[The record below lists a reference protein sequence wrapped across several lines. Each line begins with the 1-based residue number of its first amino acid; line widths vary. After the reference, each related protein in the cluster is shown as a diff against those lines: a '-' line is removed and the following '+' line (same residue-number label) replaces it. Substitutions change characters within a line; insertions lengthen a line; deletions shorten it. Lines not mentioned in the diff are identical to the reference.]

1 MAVWTCLLE
10 TEVRL
15 HVSFHHG
22 LTTNVAHPFCFPE
35 LVFGF
40 ADVAQDKIIQIYKK
54 QTNNLLGFT
63 RCFSLKAVKK
73 KKQNATS
80 SNSLFIRPNYNFIFY
95 FQCKITFFKFL
106 KNSDQYV
113 GASIKMK

>member
-1 MAVWTCLLE
+1 MSVWTCLLE

-22 LTTNVAHPFCFPE
+22 LATNAAHTFCFLE

-54 QTNNLLGFT
+54 QTNNLLGFK
-63 RCFSLKAVKK
+63 RCFSSEFKGCQKKQKK
-73 KKQNATS
+73 KMQQVRTLCLFVQIIILYFILNA
-80 SNSLFIRPNYNFIFY
+80 
-95 FQCKITFFKFL
+95 K
-106 KNSDQYV
+106 
-113 GASIKMK
+113 